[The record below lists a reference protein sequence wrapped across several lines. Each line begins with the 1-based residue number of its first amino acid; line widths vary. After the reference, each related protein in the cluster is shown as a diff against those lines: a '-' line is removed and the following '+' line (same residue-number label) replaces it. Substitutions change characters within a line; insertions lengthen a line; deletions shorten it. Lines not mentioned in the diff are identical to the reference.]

1 MFQYKFIQSY
11 ILNLELFIA
20 RKIYFGGGIKQKVS
34 SPAIKIAVAGIALG
48 LAAMV
53 LSVCIVVGFKKEI
66 RDKVIGF
73 GSHIQITNF
82 GNNMSYDVNP
92 IRMTD
97 SLAVA
102 LENNSEIKH
111 IEVFATI
118 PGIIKTDTEFQGVML
133 KGVGA
138 DYDWTFFKQN
148 MLKGDILHK
157 SDTSTVNQAIISKYI
172 ADRLELKLGDSFIT
186 YFIQDPIKAR
196 KFEITGIYSTN
207 FEDYDKL
214 FIVTDINMVQRL
226 NGWSK
231 DQVSGIELTLKDYD
245 RLAEVKNDLFYQM
258 AGSHDGD
265 GQALYTRSIEEM
277 NPMIFSWLSL
287 LDMNVWVIIILMLAV
302 SGFTMISGLLIIILE
317 RTNMIG
323 ILKALGARNFRIRK
337 VFLYISS
344 FLILKG
350 MLWGNVIALGICV
363 LQKMFGIIKL
373 DPATYYVSEMPVD
386 INPLYIILINIGAL
400 LISLA
405 MMIGPSYLIA
415 RISPAKSI
423 KFE

>member
-1 MFQYKFIQSY
+1 M
-11 ILNLELFIA
+11 NLELFIA

-34 SPAIKIAVAGIALG
+34 SPAIKIAVVGIALG

-82 GNNMSYDVNP
+82 GNNMSYEVSP
-92 IRMTD
+92 ISMTD
-97 SLAVA
+97 SLAVE
-102 LENNSEIKH
+102 LENNPEIKH

-118 PGIIKTDTEFQGVML
+118 PGIVKTDTEFQGVVL

-148 MLKGDILHK
+148 MIEGDILHK
-157 SDTSTVNQAIISKYI
+157 SDTSTVNQTIISKYI
-172 ADRLELKLGDSFIT
+172 ADRLDLKLGDSFIT

-196 KFEITGIYSTN
+196 KFVITGIYSTN

-226 NGWSK
+226 NGWTK
-231 DQVSGIELTLKDYD
+231 NQVSGIELTVKDYN

-258 AGSHDGD
+258 AGSHDGE

-323 ILKALGARNFRIRK
+323 ILKALGARNFRIQK

-350 MLWGNVIALGICV
+350 MLWGNIIALGICI
-363 LQKMFGIIKL
+363 LQKLFGIIKL

-386 INPLYIILINIGAL
+386 LNPLYIILINIGAL
-400 LISLA
+400 VISLA

>member
-1 MFQYKFIQSY
+1 M
-11 ILNLELFIA
+11 NLELFIA
-20 RKIYFGGGIKQKVS
+20 RKIYFGGGIKQRVS

-48 LAAMV
+48 LAAML

-73 GSHIQITNF
+73 GSHIQISNF
-82 GNNMSYDVNP
+82 GNNMSYEVSP
-92 IRMTD
+92 VRMTD
-97 SLAVA
+97 SLTVA
-102 LENNSEIKH
+102 LENNQEIKH
-111 IEVFATI
+111 IETFANI
-118 PGIIKTDTEFQGVML
+118 PGIIKTDTEFQGVVL

-148 MLKGDILHK
+148 MLEGDILHK
-157 SDTSTVNQAIISKYI
+157 SDTSTVNQTIISKYI
-172 ADRLELKLGDSFIT
+172 ADRLQLKLGDSFVA

-214 FIVTDINMVQRL
+214 FIVTDISLVQRL
-226 NGWSK
+226 NGWGNN
-231 DQVSGIELTLKDYD
+231 QVSGIELTVKDYS
-245 RLAEVKNDLFYQM
+245 RLSQIKNDLFYDM
-258 AGSHDGD
+258 AGAHDGD
-265 GQALYTRSIEEM
+265 GKSLFTRSIEEM

-323 ILKALGARNFRIRK
+323 ILKALGAGNFRIQK

-350 MLWGNVIALGICV
+350 MLWGNIIALAICI
-363 LQKMFGIIKL
+363 LQKCFGIIKL

-386 INPLYIILINIGAL
+386 LNPLYIILINIGAL
-400 LISLA
+400 VISLA

-423 KFE
+423 KYE

>member
-1 MFQYKFIQSY
+1 M
-11 ILNLELFIA
+11 NLELFIA

-34 SPAIKIAVAGIALG
+34 SPAIKIAVAGVAIG

-73 GSHIQITNF
+73 GSHIQITNY
-82 GNNMSYDVNP
+82 GNNMSHEVSP
-92 IRMTD
+92 IRLTD
-97 SLAVA
+97 SLSVA

-111 IEVFATI
+111 IETFATI
-118 PGIIKTDTEFQGVML
+118 PGIIKTDTEFQGVIL

-138 DYDWTFFKQN
+138 DYDWSFFNQN
-148 MLKGDILHK
+148 MLEGDILRK
-157 SDTSTVNQAIISKYI
+157 SDTSTVNQIIVSKYI

-196 KFEITGIYSTN
+196 KFTISGIYSTN

-214 FIVTDINMVQRL
+214 YVIVDMALVQRL
-226 NGWSK
+226 NGWDK
-231 DQVSGIELTLKDYD
+231 NQVSGIELMVKDYD
-245 RLAEVKNDLFYQM
+245 RLSEIKTDLFYEM
-258 AGSHDGD
+258 AGAHDGD
-265 GQALYTRSIEEM
+265 GQALYTRSIEDM

-323 ILKALGARNFRIRK
+323 ILKALGARNFRIQK

-350 MLWGNVIALGICV
+350 MLWGNIIALGICI
-363 LQKMFGIIKL
+363 LQKMFGIVKL
-373 DPATYYVSEMPVD
+373 DPATYYVTEMPVYL
-386 INPLYIILINIGAL
+386 NPLYIILINIGAL
-400 LISLA
+400 LVSLA

>member
-1 MFQYKFIQSY
+1 M
-11 ILNLELFIA
+11 NLELFIA
-20 RKIYFGGGIKQKVS
+20 RKIYFGGGIRQKVS
-34 SPAIKIAVAGIALG
+34 SPAIRIAVAGIALG

-66 RDKVIGF
+66 RDKVVGF
-73 GSHIQITNF
+73 GSHIQLTNF
-82 GNNMSYDVNP
+82 GNNMSYEVQP
-92 IRMTD
+92 VRMTD

-102 LENNSEIKH
+102 LENNSDIKH
-111 IEVFATI
+111 IEVFANI
-118 PGIIKTDTEFQGVML
+118 PGIIKTDSDFQGVVL
-133 KGVGA
+133 KGVGN
-138 DYDWTFFKQN
+138 DYDWTFFRQN
-148 MLKGDILHK
+148 MIEGDILHK
-157 SDTSTVNQAIISKYI
+157 SDTSTVNQTIISKYI
-172 ADRLELKLGDSFIT
+172 ADRLQLKLGDSFVT

-196 KFEITGIYSTN
+196 KFVISGIYSTN

-214 FIVTDINMVQRL
+214 FIVTDIALVQRL
-226 NGWSK
+226 NGWGRN
-231 DQVSGIELTLKDYD
+231 QVSGIELTVKDYD
-245 RLAEVKNDLFYQM
+245 RLTEIKNDLFYEM
-258 AGSHDGD
+258 AGAHDGD
-265 GQALYTRSIEEM
+265 GNSLYTRSIEEL

-323 ILKALGARNFRIRK
+323 ILKALGARNFRIQK

-350 MLWGNVIALGICV
+350 MLWGNVIALGICI
-363 LQKMFGIIKL
+363 LQKLFGIIKL
-373 DPATYYVSEMPVD
+373 DPATYYVSEMPVYL
-386 INPLYIILINIGAL
+386 NVWYIILINVGAL
-400 LISLA
+400 VISMA